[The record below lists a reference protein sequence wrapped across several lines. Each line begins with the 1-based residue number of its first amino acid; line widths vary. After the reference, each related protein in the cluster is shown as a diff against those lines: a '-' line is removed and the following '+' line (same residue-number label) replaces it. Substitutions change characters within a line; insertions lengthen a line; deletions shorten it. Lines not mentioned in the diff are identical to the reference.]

1 MMTAPAAKRKRDL
14 SLLHYLITLAIM
26 LIIGS
31 IPPAAPITALG
42 MKVVGVFAGMVYGWS
57 TTGLIFP
64 SLLGLSVYAVI
75 GNTPISQLFM
85 EGFGNSVVVLL
96 IFIFIFAA
104 AITDAGI
111 GEFIATWLITR
122 RIITGRPWLL
132 TAVFFLAAFLTS
144 AAVNS
149 FGSMIICWGILYDLC
164 KKVGY
169 KPGDVWPA
177 FMVFGI
183 TVSAILGSGSF
194 AFKTIPMLVIGVY
207 EKIGGASIDFLAFSL
222 VFWSLSFIV
231 MLGVFLLGRVV
242 FRVDVAPLKQID
254 EGVFNKAC
262 LTLSSFQKVN
272 FFFLVLLIVALLLPS
287 LLPAQ
292 WFLTV
297 VLNKLGPAGIILAI
311 VMLMLCVRVEGKPLV
326 DFPKLAAK
334 GVLWEPI
341 ILTAAV
347 LPICNAMLTDD
358 AGIKAWL
365 VQTLQPVFMGKSVV
379 VFALLSFSLA
389 MLLTNFANN
398 GMTALIFLPVVVSFA
413 ELLGINPTVMTVL
426 LIFTVHIALITPAAC
441 PMAGLMFSNTAYI
454 TPKDIYRYGFPLLV
468 WTLAVIILVGMPLA
482 NLVF

>member
-1 MMTAPAAKRKRDL
+1 MTARSAKQKRDL
-14 SLLHYLITLAIM
+14 SLLHYLITVSMM

-42 MKVVGVFAGMVYGWS
+42 MKIVGIFAGMVYGWS
-57 TTGLIFP
+57 TIGLIFP
-64 SLLGLSVYAVI
+64 SLLGLSLFAVV
-75 GNTPISQLFM
+75 GQTPISQLFM

-104 AITDAGI
+104 AITHAGI

-207 EKIGGASIDFLAFSL
+207 EKIGGPSIDFLAFSL
-222 VFWSLSFIV
+222 VFWALSFLV
-231 MLGVFLLGRVV
+231 LLGVFFLGRVIY
-242 FRVDVAPLKQID
+242 RVDVTPLKQID
-254 EGVFNKAC
+254 ENMFNKDC
-262 LTLSSFQKVN
+262 LILSRFQKVN
-272 FFFLVLLIVALLLPS
+272 FLFLILLIVALLLPS
-287 LLPAQ
+287 LMPTH
-292 WFLTV
+292 WFLTI
-297 VLNKLGPAGIILAI
+297 VLNKLGSAGIILAI
-311 VMLMLCVRVEGKPLV
+311 VMLMVCVRVEGQPLV
-326 DFPKLAAK
+326 DFPNLAAK

-341 ILTAAV
+341 ILTACV
-347 LPICNAMLTDD
+347 LPICNAMLAEN

-365 VQTLQPVFMGKSVV
+365 VQTLQPVFMGKSIM

-413 ELLGINPTVMTVL
+413 ELLGIDPTVMTIL

-454 TPKDIYRYGFPLLV
+454 TPKEIYRYGFPLLI
-468 WTLAVIILVGMPLA
+468 WTLAVIIVVGIPLA
-482 NLVF
+482 NLLF